1 MYSRIY
7 GADVYGMEARLISV
21 EADISDG
28 LPVFDMVG
36 YLASAVKEARERVR
50 TAIRNMGV
58 HFSAK
63 RITVN
68 LSPANLR
75 KEGTS
80 FDLPIAISLLTGF
93 GYLSQQCTDQIMMI
107 GELGLDGTLHGVK
120 GVLAMVMEGRRQGI
134 RQFIVPRIN
143 AKEGAI
149 LEDVEV
155 YGATSLRQVV
165 SFLKGDS
172 VLEPIHISFDE
183 WQKENEFY
191 GDFTDIIDQGSAKRA
206 AEISIAG
213 KHNLLMIGP
222 PGSGK
227 TMLAKRLPGIMPV
240 LDLEECLE
248 ITRVYSICGML
259 SEEQPIVTQ
268 RPFRA
273 PHHTITATALTGGG
287 RIPTP
292 GEITLA
298 SKGVLFLDE
307 LPEFERDTLEILRQP
322 LEEHKVTVSRLGKS
336 FEYPTDCIFV
346 AAMNPCRCGFFP
358 NRERCRCTTR
368 EIQRYL
374 GKISEPLL
382 DRIDLCV
389 ETGIPDYKVYGDNR
403 DSSLKIRTR
412 VEKAIR
418 IQKNR
423 YQNEEFSYNGEL
435 PTEKL
440 SKYCSLDKKE
450 KEYLSMLFE
459 NEKNSM
465 RAVVRTI
472 RVARTIAD
480 LEGCEI
486 IQENH
491 LTEAMRFRS
500 VGQNYWGET
509 LW

>member
-1 MYSRIY
+1 
-7 GADVYGMEARLISV
+7 
-21 EADISDG
+21 
-28 LPVFDMVG
+28 
-36 YLASAVKEARERVR
+36 
-50 TAIRNMGV
+50 
-58 HFSAK
+58 
-63 RITVN
+63 
-68 LSPANLR
+68 
-75 KEGTS
+75 
-80 FDLPIAISLLTGF
+80 
-93 GYLSQQCTDQIMMI
+93 
-107 GELGLDGTLHGVK
+107 
-120 GVLAMVMEGRRQGI
+120 
-134 RQFIVPRIN
+134 
-143 AKEGAI
+143 
-149 LEDVEV
+149 
-155 YGATSLRQVV
+155 
-165 SFLKGDS
+165 
-172 VLEPIHISFDE
+172 
-183 WQKENEFY
+183 
-191 GDFTDIIDQGSAKRA
+191 
-206 AEISIAG
+206 
-213 KHNLLMIGP
+213 MIGP

-423 YQNEEFSYNGEL
+423 YQNEEFSYNGEV

-440 SKYCSLDKKE
+440 SK
-450 KEYLSMLFE
+450 
-459 NEKNSM
+459 
-465 RAVVRTI
+465 
-472 RVARTIAD
+472 
-480 LEGCEI
+480 
-486 IQENH
+486 
-491 LTEAMRFRS
+491 
-500 VGQNYWGET
+500 
-509 LW
+509 